1 MVWQLTLS
9 VGVNRKFHVKTERKN
24 NDEFLAKMFV
34 IYTHLRRIFV
44 SLYQKF
50 CCRSHFFLVRLKN
63 TILKQPFV
71 NNFPTRFI
79 YDLRVKKN
87 NLCWWW
93 KMHIERKIMLISEV
107 RIMQI
112 LLATKKHTQSLSW
125 TKRSVNKSH
134 SSSRG
139 ANGMKQWTPV
149 CIHSA
154 IISLHVIS
162 SYSYFHS
169 AVML

>member
-9 VGVNRKFHVKTERKN
+9 VGVNRKFHVKTDRKK

-63 TILKQPFV
+63 KILKQPFM

-112 LLATKKHTQSLSW
+112 LLAKKTIPNRLVGRNGVW
-125 TKRSVNKSH
+125 TN
-134 SSSRG
+134 
-139 ANGMKQWTPV
+139 P
-149 CIHSA
+149 IHRHVVQTVWNSEHPSA
-154 IISLHVIS
+154 SI
-162 SYSYFHS
+162 
-169 AVML
+169 AQ